1 MLQEFYN
8 LENSLNACGWSSCLF
23 LKWKF
28 FYFFL
33 IRTEKSSG
41 LANKGQSRGLGSL
54 QQTGNYALEIYFT
67 VIKLLLLQPKGECFQ
82 FTL

>member
-1 MLQEFYN
+1 MLVVGVLVCF
-8 LENSLNACGWSSCLF
+8 LNGNFSN
-23 LKWKF
+23 
-28 FYFFL
+28 FFL

-54 QQTGNYALEIYFT
+54 QQTGNYALQIYFT

-82 FTL
+82 FTLYI